1 MFIYKNVFINYI
13 KGAVLTV
20 DQNKIE
26 NLLVQILES
35 QTSMKSDIS
44 NMKDNIS
51 NMQHDMSNM
60 KNDISNMQGDMS
72 NMKND
77 ISNMQGDISNM
88 KNDISNMQGDISN
101 LTTKVDKNTLV
112 LEKIQD
118 DVKTLAEVHESY
130 SEQIHRGKQIEEK
143 ALNERFDIIELATT
157 DISKDVKFIKHKLHQ
172 TEEDVFDIKDHLRI
186 IK

>member
-1 MFIYKNVFINYI
+1 MFNCKSMFTNYL

-51 NMQHDMSNM
+51 NMQD
-60 KNDISNMQGDMS
+60 
-72 NMKND
+72 
-77 ISNMQGDISNM
+77 DISNM
-88 KNDISNMQGDISN
+88 KNDISN
-101 LTTKVDKNTLV
+101 LTTKVDKNTIV

-118 DVKTLAEVHESY
+118 DVKTLVEVHESY
-130 SEQIHRGKQIEEK
+130 SQQIHRSKQLEEK